1 MDVRKLLKITDMY
14 AKVDWKDY
22 FGEDASESIKKY
34 ISDNRDTIF
43 PHLYDTIK
51 YSLEHKLDEVAIL
64 RFQETKIYATI
75 KSKDYTLF
83 LAELIKYYEKTE
95 EYEICAEIRD
105 LIADIKVKEL
115 VAVKPRRKRAKKQT
129 EPVLVATQ
137 K

>member
-1 MDVRKLLKITDMY
+1 MY

-22 FGEDASESIKKY
+22 FGDSASDTIKKY

-43 PHLYDTIK
+43 PHLYGTIK

-83 LAELIKYYEKTE
+83 LSELIRYFEKME
-95 EYEICAEIRD
+95 EYETCAEIRD

-115 VAVKPRRKRAKKQT
+115 LAVKPKGKRAKKQT
-129 EPVLVATQ
+129 EPTLVTSA

>member
-14 AKVDWKDY
+14 AKVDWKNY

-34 ISDNRDTIF
+34 ISDNKDTIF
-43 PHLYDTIK
+43 PWLYDTIK
-51 YSLEHKLDEVAIL
+51 FSIKHELKEVAIL
-64 RFQETKIYATI
+64 RFQEDKLYATI
-75 KSKDYTLF
+75 QSKDFPLF
-83 LAELIKYYEKTE
+83 CEKLIEYYVSTE

-105 LIADIKVKEL
+105 LIADLKVKEL
-115 VAVKPRRKRAKKQT
+115 LAVKPKRKRAKKQT